1 MAIQASKAN
10 EAIQTIFDKK
20 VNYVIPPYKIS
31 KSGINILIQGKMNH
45 IFKYKG
51 QEISGGNHGVLN
63 FTKED

>member
-45 IFKYKG
+45 IFIKARKFRE
-51 QEISGGNHGVLN
+51 EIMVS
-63 FTKED
+63 